1 MNLEVMLST
10 SIILVLSIILATLL
24 SQNFLN
30 KGGLSYLF
38 WSIGMWFFS
47 VGVALEVVFSVGV
60 FNEALIDV
68 YTLVV
73 AVLVGFLALGST
85 SLLSRKSLFLSYVL
99 YFALTASFLMV
110 TLLLTHIGNIISR
123 GVVFGPLPMLVV
135 ISSSLVTFPAAALLI
150 IISLLSYTKTKSWK
164 LISIVAGVIVVSI
177 AGTLYIASFPSFLYI
192 AEFIGILLLW
202 IGFVDFRYLFNSREV
217 KERNVVGNVR

>member
-1 MNLEVMLST
+1 M
-10 SIILVLSIILATLL
+10 
-24 SQNFLN
+24 
-30 KGGLSYLF
+30 
-38 WSIGMWFFS
+38 
-47 VGVALEVVFSVGV
+47 GVALEVVFSVGV

-85 SLLSRKSLFLSYVL
+85 SLLSRKRLFLSYVL

-150 IISLLSYTKTKSWK
+150 IISLLSYAKTKSWK

-202 IGFVDFRYLFNSREV
+202 FGFVDFRYLFNSREV